1 MTKDHRWLL
10 VPLQWGGIEVSRSS
24 TITNKWLFRGVFTNL
39 RVTVFVTASFTPFAQ
54 PSPLYY
60 NPFDFAI
67 MGKGGDAKAP
77 SQKYTWA
84 EVQEHRTPSDAW
96 VVYHNKVYDVS
107 NWHEHP
113 GGAVIFTHA
122 GDDMTDIFAAFHA
135 PGSQNMMKK
144 FLIGDLIPESVTHK
158 DDRQRDFEK
167 GYRDLRSKLVM
178 MGMFKSN
185 FWYYVYKQVF
195 NMSMWAAACSIMYFS
210 SYDNVAAHFGAAF
223 LMGLFFQQC
232 GWLAHD
238 FLHHQVYRYRKY
250 GDYTGLFWGNLMQ
263 GFSVQ
268 WWKNK
273 HNGHHAVPNLHN
285 STAASQDGDPD
296 IDTMPLLA
304 WSLKQAQSFRELNA
318 NGKDSAF
325 VKFMIKYQMWTYFPI
340 LLLARLS
347 WLRESFKTAFGL
359 GAASENAALELK
371 VRGLQYPIMEKLGI
385 ALHYV
390 WVIAFSTGFGTFSAP
405 YSIVMFLTMTCSCG
419 LFLALVFGLG
429 HNGMATYD
437 ADARPD
443 FWKLQVTTTRNITG
457 GHGLPQFFVDWF
469 CGGLQ
474 YQVDHHL
481 FPGIPRHNLKKTHA
495 LVESFCKEW
504 GVKYHE
510 ADMYDGTIE
519 VLQCLDNV
527 AEDFVKE
534 FVMNG
539 PTM

>member
-1 MTKDHRWLL
+1 
-10 VPLQWGGIEVSRSS
+10 
-24 TITNKWLFRGVFTNL
+24 
-39 RVTVFVTASFTPFAQ
+39 
-54 PSPLYY
+54 
-60 NPFDFAI
+60 
-67 MGKGGDAKAP
+67 MGKGGDAKVTP
-77 SQKYTWA
+77 KKFTWA
-84 EVQEHRTPSDAW
+84 EVKEHCTPSDAW
-96 VVYHNKVYDVS
+96 VVHSNKVYDVS

-144 FLIGDLIPESVTHK
+144 FLIGDLIPESVKHK
-158 DDRQRDFEK
+158 DDRQREFEK

-178 MGMFKSN
+178 MGMFKAN
-185 FWYYVYKQVF
+185 IWYYVYKQAF
-195 NMSMWAAACSIMYFS
+195 NMSMWGAACAIMYFS
-210 SYDNVAAHFGAAF
+210 SYDNVVAHMGAAL

-238 FLHHQVYRYRKY
+238 FLHHQVYRNRKY
-250 GDYTGLFWGNLMQ
+250 GDYSGLFWGNLMQ

-325 VKFMIKYQMWTYFPI
+325 VRFMIKHQMWTYFPI

-347 WLRESFKTAFGL
+347 WLRESFKAAFGL

-371 VRGLQYPIMEKLGI
+371 AKGLQYPVAEKLGI
-385 ALHYV
+385 TLHYA
-390 WVIAFSTGFGTFSAP
+390 WVAAFASGFGTFSVG
-405 YSIVMFLTMTCSCG
+405 YSIAIFLVMTCSCG

-437 ADARPD
+437 AEARPD
-443 FWKLQVTTTRNITG
+443 FWKLQVTTTRNVIG

-481 FPGIPRHNLKKTHA
+481 FPGIPRHNLRKTHA

-519 VLQCLDNV
+519 VLQCLDSV

-534 FVMNG
+534 FVLHG